1 MKRLLLPLALLL
13 FLPQL
18 AAAAPLD
25 FVRFDPTI
33 VRENEPFD
41 IMIGGVWPTGAS
53 PRSATTRIDGD
64 RIRIQLDGSFN
75 GPAIVV
81 PWGERIRLGG
91 LDRGI
96 YTVEI
101 ASEGTALGGQG
112 LIVLAQPFTVTPP
125 FGAES
130 DDVLIEGVPL
140 LECQGPLICTPLE
153 IRFGGNLA
161 TNLRFT
167 AEGNVV
173 ARVPAGSGT
182 VDVVVRQNTATYTVP
197 AGFQYGEPGTFS
209 PIHYERVLF
218 PLTFAG
224 PGAHGSQWR
233 SENIVRNDA
242 AVEAA
247 TVPLI
252 WDDFSLIDQ
261 RVVLPIPPGGREQ
274 VPEQSTDGGTY
285 LYIPRGLEKW
295 FTYSSHI
302 VDRSRSASDRGSE
315 LPVVRA
321 EDTSAEIRLLDVPL
335 RPLFRAHLRVYDFDT
350 ETPRNIRIVVTKEDG
365 TNVLIERRISSTFE
379 CVNPPCF
386 NPNPPYATIDLS
398 AVPELAD
405 AGEVDISVRSD
416 TNDARLWA
424 FVSVSNNITQHVTMY
439 TPQHDTPEVV
449 R

>member
-1 MKRLLLPLALLL
+1 MKRLLFALGVLL

-18 AAAAPLD
+18 ASAAPLD
-25 FVRFDPTI
+25 FVRFDPAI

-41 IMIGGVWPTGAS
+41 VLMGGVWPTGAY
-53 PRSATTRIDGD
+53 PRSAAVRIEGD
-64 RIRIQLDGSFN
+64 QILVRLDASFD
-75 GPAIVV
+75 GPAVVV

-91 LDRGI
+91 MQRGV
-96 YTVEI
+96 YTVKVV
-101 ASEGTALGGQG
+101 AEGVEVGDQALV
-112 LIVLAQPFTVTPP
+112 VLDQPFSATPP
-125 FGAES
+125 FGSELTE
-130 DDVLIEGVPL
+130 VLIEGVQL

-153 IRFGGNLA
+153 IRFGDNLA
-161 TNLRFT
+161 TNVRITL
-167 AEGNVV
+167 EGNIVV
-173 ARVPAGSGT
+173 RAPAGNGI
-182 VDVVVRQNTATYTVP
+182 VDIVIRQNTAMYTLP
-197 AGFQYGEPGTFS
+197 AGFRYGEAGSFDPV
-209 PIHYERVLF
+209 HYERVLF

-224 PGAHGSQWR
+224 PGAHGSLWR

-247 TVPLI
+247 TV
-252 WDDFSLIDQ
+252 
-261 RVVLPIPPGGREQ
+261 LPIPPRGRVL
-274 VPEQSTDGGTY
+274 VPEQPTDGGTY

-321 EDTSAEIRLLDVPL
+321 EDTSAEIRLIDVPL

-350 ETPRNIRIVVTKEDG
+350 ETPRNIRILVTKEDG

-386 NPNPPYATIDLS
+386 NPNPPYASIDLS
-398 AVPELAD
+398 AVPELAN
-405 AGEVDISVRSD
+405 AGEVDISVRSG

-424 FVSVSNNITQHVTMY
+424 FVSVSNNNTQHVTMY

>member
-1 MKRLLLPLALLL
+1 MLFALALLL
-13 FLPQL
+13 FLPRP
-18 AAAAPLD
+18 AAGAPLE
-25 FVRFDPTI
+25 FVRFDPVI

-41 IMIGGVWPTGAS
+41 ILIGGVWPTGAY

-64 RIRIQLDGSFN
+64 RILIRLGASFN

-81 PWGERIRLGG
+81 PWGERIRLSG
-91 LDRGI
+91 LARGV

-101 ASEGTALGGQG
+101 AAEDIDLGGAG

-125 FGAES
+125 FGSEGT
-130 DDVLIEGVPL
+130 DVLIEGVAV

-167 AEGNVV
+167 MDGNII
-173 ARVPAGSGT
+173 ARVPAGSGQ
-182 VDVVVRQNTATYTVP
+182 VDVVVRQNTATYTLP
-197 AGFQYGEPGTFS
+197 AGFRYGEAGTFS

-224 PGAHGSQWR
+224 PGAHGSLWR

-252 WDDFSLIDQ
+252 
-261 RVVLPIPPGGREQ
+261 
-274 VPEQSTDGGTY
+274 VPELTTHPDPLMNPIGPGRRGVMPELPTDGGTY

-321 EDTSAEIRLLDVPL
+321 EDTSAEIRLPDIPL
-335 RPLFRAHLRVYDFDT
+335 RPLFRAHLRVYDFDA
-350 ETPRNIRIVVTKEDG
+350 ETPRNIRVTVTKEDG
-365 TNVLIERRISSTFE
+365 TRVFIDRRISSTFE
-379 CVNPPCF
+379 CLNPPCF

-398 AVPELAD
+398 GVPELAN
-405 AGEVDISVRSD
+405 AGEVEISVRAE

-424 FVSVSNNITQHVTMY
+424 FVSVSNNNTQHVTMY